1 MKKFKFGRKNST
13 ATSATSSNKNSPK
26 KEKIK
31 SSRTS
36 KSSASFQAPNSPPH
50 SPPSQDKDYLHSH
63 TFGQED
69 LHSSSNNNNNMPVA
83 QDHHSYTSE
92 PFGITTDPSTVP
104 YKSRAPPH
112 LNVSNPWNRFKIFDS
127 PFPRYRHAASAISS
141 DKNEIFIM
149 GGLKDGSVFGDT
161 WRIIPHEGHDG
172 DVLNYS
178 AENIEITNNNNPPA
192 RVGHSSVLC
201 GNAFIIYG
209 GDTVET
215 DEYGFPDNNFYLFN
229 INNHKYTIPSHILN
243 KPNGRYG
250 HTIGVVAVDHSSSS
264 RLYLFGGQ
272 LENDVFNDM
281 YYFELNSFKSPKA
294 TWKIVEPL
302 NNFKPPP
309 LTNHSMSI
317 YKEKIYVFGGVY
329 NNERVS
335 NDLWEFDVEHE
346 QWKQIQTSG
355 TLPLP
360 VNEHSACVVD
370 DRLYIYGGN
379 DFSGVIY
386 SSLYVLDLKTF
397 TWYKLLETAEENG
410 PGPRCGHSMTY
421 LPKYNKLI
429 IMGGDK
435 NDYIVADATNFDTY
449 ETFNGAEVGTMIYE
463 LDINIVDQFMSE
475 PIEPR
480 SSRKPRKVAASASA
494 QPGDG
499 FERHSRRES
508 TGPEDYATPRAS
520 PPPPPPQALQ
530 PQSQDRAQLDRGLST
545 NTMNRHTDFVDVET
559 PSGTNSHIDQ
569 EEEED
574 NVVPHVNPYARIDR
588 DTDANIAQ
596 TNEPIS
602 DEHVV
607 QDELPD
613 DEDAQYLRRR
623 SLDPK
628 FNHEHEDVATNGVSG
643 AGVAAAFAAAGAAG
657 KAAGHASVLKR
668 SLGTYDDKDEEEQDA
683 DTIEGVARNRRSSL
697 ADKSYGSTS
706 YYPDIT
712 SDHETSTYPRDR
724 SYLKDTEDE
733 EEEEQEEVVDKEDD
747 DVIKPISIN
756 RNISSSTTRGSRG
769 TAIGGGASAVND
781 RRLNQIIEELRN
793 ELDQVKSSTSQ
804 QLQTANT
811 RINSLQEQNAQLQSS
826 HKNDIDVY
834 TRQINDKD
842 AMINEL
848 KSSLDPSAWDPEA
861 PSTTTNLSEL
871 SRYKLERLE
880 LNNKLVYLQQENA
893 KLHDQFAEFEPFM
906 NHQIGELAKFQKV
919 IKVQEEQIEKL
930 SFQVKDQE
938 VLHKEI
944 NEWKTKFDN
953 LQLEFDNYKAIHN
966 DDDIDLEDQQY
977 QGGDESFS
985 ADAAGNADN
994 RSILSSAR
1002 TRRDIST
1009 QLENLVNLW
1018 NVKQPATREVS
1029 PAITPENNPVVAKLQ
1044 QQVDD
1049 LLRISKQNDEV
1060 SHQEIATLRQELT
1073 QRIAN
1078 LKSLEENY
1086 RESLQSVNNTSK
1098 ALKLN
1103 QEELNNQRNFMDKL
1117 IKENNELK
1125 MFKSAHLKKSNGSS
1139 TSTPVVGDDA
1149 FSDARDTVNVGG
1161 HVDDDDEGVI
1171 SNAHFNMKI
1180 KDLEADLYII
1190 KQERDQLKNN
1200 VTALQKQLYLA
1211 QNN

>member
-1 MKKFKFGRKNST
+1 MKRFRFGRKNST
-13 ATSATSSNKNSPK
+13 ANSTTSSTKNSPR
-26 KEKIK
+26 KEKVR

-36 KSSASFQAPNSPPH
+36 KSSASFQAPNSPPR
-50 SPPSQDKDYLHSH
+50 SPLQDKGYH
-63 TFGQED
+63 TFGADD
-69 LHSSSNNNNNMPVA
+69 LNSNDHHSYSQQRHGSTATGGAMPSA

-141 DKNEIFIM
+141 DKNEVFIM

-161 WRIIPHEGHDG
+161 WRIIPHESHEGE
-172 DVLNYS
+172 VLNYS
-178 AENIEITNNNNPPA
+178 AENIEVSNNNNPPA

-215 DEYGFPDNNFYLFN
+215 DENGFPDNNFYLFN
-229 INNHKYTIPSHILN
+229 INNHKYTIPSHIKN

-250 HTIGVVAVDHSSSS
+250 HTIGVVAVGNSS

-281 YYFELNSFKSPKA
+281 YYFELNSFKSSKA
-294 TWKIVEPL
+294 SWKVVDAL

-309 LTNHSMSI
+309 LTNHSMSV

-329 NNERVS
+329 NNEKVS
-335 NDLWEFDVEHE
+335 NDLWEFDAKEE
-346 QWKQIQTSG
+346 RWQQIQTSG
-355 TLPLP
+355 TTPLP

-397 TWYKLLETAEENG
+397 TWYKLLESAEENG

-421 LPKYNKLI
+421 LPKFNKLI

-435 NDYIVADATNFDTY
+435 NDYIVADPQNFDTY
-449 ETFNGAEVGTMIYE
+449 EAFDGAEVGTMVYE
-463 LDINIVDQFMSE
+463 LDVSIVDQFISE
-475 PIEPR
+475 PVER
-480 SSRKPRKVAASASA
+480 ARKPRKAAASASA
-494 QPGDG
+494 AAAASSTDG
-499 FERHSRRES
+499 FDRHSRTTS
-508 TGPEDYATPRAS
+508 AGPEDYATPRAS
-520 PPPPPPQALQ
+520 PPPP
-530 PQSQDRAQLDRGLST
+530 DRSNLNRGLST
-545 NTMNRHTDFVDVET
+545 NTMSRHADFVDVET
-559 PSGTNSHIDQ
+559 PSGTISQVDP
-569 EEEED
+569 ED
-574 NVVPHVNPYARIDR
+574 EHHLNPYDAIDR
-588 DTDANIAQ
+588 E
-596 TNEPIS
+596 TNEPQIGEPVNNGHL
-602 DEHVV
+602 DKAHHHGV
-607 QDELPD
+607 
-613 DEDAQYLRRR
+613 EDATTTTTDDDDDDDDDAEAVYLKRR

-628 FNHEHEDVATNGVSG
+628 FNHENEDVVTNGVSG

-657 KAAGHASVLKR
+657 KSAGHASVLKR
-668 SLGTYDDKDEEEQDA
+668 TLGEPEDDDD
-683 DTIEGVARNRRSSL
+683 DTIDERSRNRRSSV

-706 YYPDIT
+706 HYPDIT
-712 SDHETSTYPRDR
+712 SDHETSSYSHGR
-724 SYLKDTEDE
+724 SYVYDDE
-733 EEEEQEEVVDKEDD
+733 HNEEKD
-747 DVIKPISIN
+747 DVVEPITTN
-756 RNISSSTTRGSRG
+756 RNIRATTSSSS
-769 TAIGGGASAVND
+769 ND

-793 ELDQVKSSTSQ
+793 ELDQVKSSTNQ
-804 QLQTANT
+804 QLQTAT
-811 RINSLQEQNAQLQSS
+811 EKIDSLQQQNAQLQSS
-826 HKNDIDVY
+826 HKNDTDVY
-834 TRQINDKD
+834 TRQLNDKD

-848 KSSLDPSAWDPEA
+848 KSSLDPSAWDPEQ
-861 PSTTTNLSEL
+861 PQTTTNLSEL

-880 LNNKLVYLQQENA
+880 LNNKLLYLGQENR
-893 KLHDQFAEFEPFM
+893 KLHDQFTEFEPFM
-906 NHQIGELAKFQKV
+906 NNQIGELAKFQKV
-919 IKVQEEQIEKL
+919 IKVQEEQIDKL
-930 SFQVKDQE
+930 SNQVKDQE
-938 VLHKEI
+938 GLHKEI
-944 NEWKTKFDN
+944 NDWRSRFDN
-953 LQLEFDNYKAIHN
+953 LSLEFENYKAIHN
-966 DDDIDLEDQQY
+966 DDEIEVGDDEADTSFT
-977 QGGDESFS
+977 GGSV
-985 ADAAGNADN
+985 AGDN

-1018 NVKQPATREVS
+1018 NIKQPSAREVS
-1029 PAITPENNPVVAKLQ
+1029 PSATPDNNPVVAKLQ

-1060 SHQEIATLRQELT
+1060 SNNEISTLRQEL
-1073 QRIAN
+1073 QARIAN
-1078 LKSLEENY
+1078 LKNLEDNY

-1103 QEELNNQRNFMDKL
+1103 QEELNNQRNFVDKL

-1125 MFKSAHLKKSNGSS
+1125 MFKSAHFKKSGGSS
-1139 TSTPVVGDDA
+1139 TPVLDDA
-1149 FSDARDTVNVGG
+1149 FADAHESVNDVE
-1161 HVDDDDEGVI
+1161 DDEGVI

-1190 KQERDQLKNN
+1190 KQERDQLKDN

>member
-1 MKKFKFGRKNST
+1 MKKFRFGRKNST
-13 ATSATSSNKNSPK
+13 ATSTTSSNKNSPR
-26 KEKIK
+26 KEKIR

-50 SPPSQDKDYLHSH
+50 SGHEKGRYGH
-63 TFGQED
+63 TFAEED
-69 LHSSSNNNNNMPVA
+69 LNDDHHSYSHQQGSKHNMPVA
-83 QDHHSYTSE
+83 QDLHSYTLE

-112 LNVSNPWNRFKIFDS
+112 LNVTNPWNRFKIFDS

-141 DKNEIFIM
+141 DKNEVFIM

-161 WRIIPHEGHDG
+161 WRIVPHESNDG
-172 DVLNYS
+172 GEVLNYS
-178 AENIEITNNNNPPA
+178 AENIEVTNNNNPPA

-215 DEYGFPDNNFYLFN
+215 DEHGFPDNNFYLFN

-250 HTIGVVAVDHSSSS
+250 HTIGVVAVNNSSS
-264 RLYLFGGQ
+264 RLYSFGGQ

-294 TWKIVEPL
+294 SWKIVDPV
-302 NNFKPPP
+302 NNFRPPP
-309 LTNHSMSI
+309 LTNHSMSV
-317 YKEKIYVFGGVY
+317 YKDKIYVFGGVY
-329 NNERVS
+329 NNEKVS
-335 NDLWEFDVEHE
+335 NDLWEFDVEME
-346 QWKQIQTSG
+346 KWQQIQTNG
-355 TLPLP
+355 TIPLP

-386 SSLYVLDLKTF
+386 SNLYVLDLKTF
-397 TWYKLLETAEENG
+397 TWYKLLESAEENG

-435 NDYIVADATNFDTY
+435 NDYIVADPHNFDTY

-475 PIEPR
+475 PIER
-480 SSRKPRKVAASASA
+480 ARKPRKAAASAVGA
-494 QPGDG
+494 QASEG
-499 FERHSRRES
+499 FDRHSRTGS

-520 PPPPPPQALQ
+520 PPPP
-530 PQSQDRAQLDRGLST
+530 DRTDLNRGLST
-545 NTMNRHTDFVDVET
+545 NTMNRHADFVDVDT
-559 PSGTNSHIDQ
+559 PSGTISHTDH
-569 EEEED
+569 EEEEEEAE
-574 NVVPHVNPYARIDR
+574 NIVPHVNPYEQVDR
-588 DTDANIAQ
+588 E
-596 TNEPIS
+596 TNNSQAGEPVNG
-602 DEHVV
+602 HLVT
-607 QDELPD
+607 D
-613 DEDAQYLRRR
+613 DEEGDDDEGNYLRRR

-628 FNHEHEDVATNGVSG
+628 FNHDHEDVVTNGVSG

-657 KAAGHASVLKR
+657 NSAGHASVLKR
-668 SLGTYDDKDEEEQDA
+668 TLGGNYDNDDDDE
-683 DTIEGVARNRRSSL
+683 DTIEEASKNRRSSF
-697 ADKSYGSTS
+697 ADKSYGLTS
-706 YYPDIT
+706 HYPDIT
-712 SDHETSTYPRDR
+712 SDHEAS
-724 SYLKDTEDE
+724 SYAHDKSYSRDTEDE
-733 EEEEQEEVVDKEDD
+733 EEDD
-747 DVIKPISIN
+747 IIKPISIN
-756 RNISSSTTRGSRG
+756 RSVRSTEAAAPFNSTTSSS
-769 TAIGGGASAVND
+769 ND
-781 RRLNQIIEELRN
+781 TRLNRIIEDLRN

-804 QLQTANT
+804 QLQTANDK
-811 RINSLQEQNAQLQSS
+811 INSLQQQNTQLQSA

-848 KSSLDPSAWDPEA
+848 KLSLDPSAWDPEA
-861 PSTTTNLSEL
+861 PQTATNLSEL

-880 LNNKLVYLQQENA
+880 LNNKLLYLQQENS

-906 NHQIGELAKFQKV
+906 NNQIGELAKFQKV

-930 SFQVKDQE
+930 SYQVKDQE

-944 NEWKTKFDN
+944 NDWRTKFEN
-953 LQLEFDNYKAIHN
+953 LNLEFENYRAIHN
-966 DDDIDLEDQQY
+966 DDDIELEQDDEASFA
-977 QGGDESFS
+977 QGGS
-985 ADAAGNADN
+985 ASGDN
-994 RSILSSAR
+994 RSILSLAR

-1009 QLENLVNLW
+1009 QLESLVSLW
-1018 NVKQPATREVS
+1018 NVKHPSAREVS
-1029 PAITPENNPVVAKLQ
+1029 PTATPENNPVVAKLQ

-1049 LLRISKQNDEV
+1049 LLRISKQNDEI
-1060 SHQEIATLRQELT
+1060 SHQEISQLRQELT
-1073 QRIAN
+1073 QRINN
-1078 LKSLEENY
+1078 LKNLEDNY

-1125 MFKSAHLKKSNGSS
+1125 MFKSAHLKKNNGSS
-1139 TSTPVVGDDA
+1139 TATPVLDDA
-1149 FSDARDTVNVGG
+1149 FTDAYESVNP
-1161 HVDDDDEGVI
+1161 DDVEDDEGVI

-1211 QNN
+1211 QNS

>member
-1 MKKFKFGRKNST
+1 MKKFRFGRKNST
-13 ATSATSSNKNSPK
+13 ATSTTSSNKNSPR
-26 KEKIK
+26 KEKIR

-36 KSSASFQAPNSPPH
+36 KSSASFQAPNSPPR
-50 SPPSQDKDYLHSH
+50 SPLQDKVGYTH
-63 TFGQED
+63 TFAEED
-69 LHSSSNNNNNMPVA
+69 LNNDHHSYSQQGSKHNMPVA
-83 QDHHSYTSE
+83 QDHHSYTLE

-127 PFPRYRHAASAISS
+127 PFPRYRHAASVISS
-141 DKNEIFIM
+141 DKNEVFIM

-161 WRIIPHEGHDG
+161 WRIIPHESNDG
-172 DVLNYS
+172 EVLNYS
-178 AENIEITNNNNPPA
+178 AENIEVTNNNNPPA

-215 DEYGFPDNNFYLFN
+215 DEHGFPDNNFYLFN

-250 HTIGVVAVDHSSSS
+250 HTIGVVAVNNSSS

-294 TWKIVEPL
+294 TWKIVDPV
-302 NNFKPPP
+302 NNFRPPP
-309 LTNHSMSI
+309 LTNHSMSV

-329 NNERVS
+329 NNEKVS
-335 NDLWEFDVEHE
+335 NDLWEFDVEQE
-346 QWKQIQTSG
+346 KWQQIQTNG
-355 TLPLP
+355 TTPLP

-435 NDYIVADATNFDTY
+435 NDYIVADPHNFDTY

-463 LDINIVDQFMSE
+463 LDVNIVDQFMSE
-475 PIEPR
+475 PIER
-480 SSRKPRKVAASASA
+480 SRKPRKVAASAVGTQA
-494 QPGDG
+494 NEG
-499 FERHSRRES
+499 FDRHSRTGS

-520 PPPPPPQALQ
+520 PPPP
-530 PQSQDRAQLDRGLST
+530 DRSNLNRGLST
-545 NTMNRHTDFVDVET
+545 NTMNRHADFVDVET
-559 PSGTNSHIDQ
+559 PSGTISQVDH
-569 EEEED
+569 EEEEEEEI
-574 NVVPHVNPYARIDR
+574 PHVNPYEQVHRETDDSRIG
-588 DTDANIAQ
+588 
-596 TNEPIS
+596 EPVNGHLVK
-602 DEHVV
+602 DE
-607 QDELPD
+607 DD
-613 DEDAQYLRRR
+613 DEEEGTYLRRR

-628 FNHEHEDVATNGVSG
+628 FNQEHDDVVTNGVSG

-657 KAAGHASVLKR
+657 KSAGHASVLKR
-668 SLGTYDDKDEEEQDA
+668 SLVGDDDDE
-683 DTIEGVARNRRSSL
+683 DTIEEATRNRRSSF
-697 ADKSYGSTS
+697 ADKSYGLTS
-706 YYPDIT
+706 HYPDIT
-712 SDHETSTYPRDR
+712 SDHETSSYPQDK
-724 SYLKDTEDE
+724 SYSRDTEDE
-733 EEEEQEEVVDKEDD
+733 EEEEE

-756 RNISSSTTRGSRG
+756 RNVRSSTSSS
-769 TAIGGGASAVND
+769 ND

-804 QLQTANT
+804 QLQTANDK
-811 RINSLQEQNAQLQSS
+811 INSLQQQNTQLQST
-826 HKNDIDVY
+826 HRNDIEVY

-848 KSSLDPSAWDPEA
+848 KLSLDPSAWDPEA
-861 PSTTTNLSEL
+861 PQTATNLSEL

-880 LNNKLVYLQQENA
+880 LNNKLIYLQQENT

-906 NHQIGELAKFQKV
+906 NNQIGELAKFQKV
-919 IKVQEEQIEKL
+919 IKVQEEQIDKL
-930 SFQVKDQE
+930 SYQVKDQE

-944 NEWKTKFDN
+944 NDWKTKYEN
-953 LQLEFDNYKAIHN
+953 LNLEFENYKAIHN
-966 DDDIDLEDQQY
+966 DDEIELEDEEQEQRSLA
-977 QGGDESFS
+977 GG
-985 ADAAGNADN
+985 DN
-994 RSILSSAR
+994 RSILSLAR
-1002 TRRDIST
+1002 TRKDIST
-1009 QLENLVNLW
+1009 QLENLVSLW

-1029 PAITPENNPVVAKLQ
+1029 PVATPENNPVVAKLQ

-1060 SHQEIATLRQELT
+1060 SNQEIATLRQELT
-1073 QRIAN
+1073 TRIAN
-1078 LKSLEENY
+1078 LKNLEENY

-1125 MFKSAHLKKSNGSS
+1125 MFKSAHLKKNNGSS
-1139 TSTPVVGDDA
+1139 SATGTPILDDA
-1149 FSDARDTVNVGG
+1149 FSDAHESVNPGV
-1161 HVDDDDEGVI
+1161 VDDDDEGVI

>member
-1 MKKFKFGRKNST
+1 MKKFRFGRKNST
-13 ATSATSSNKNSPK
+13 TNSTTSSTKNSPR
-26 KEKIK
+26 KEKVK

-36 KSSASFQAPNSPPH
+36 KSSASFQAPNSPPQ
-50 SPPSQDKDYLHSH
+50 SPPSHNNFAH
-63 TFGQED
+63 ED
-69 LHSSSNNNNNMPVA
+69 LNSSHNSNMPAVSSSSHH
-83 QDHHSYTSE
+83 DRHSYSSE

-141 DKNEIFIM
+141 DKNEVFIM

-172 DVLNYS
+172 EVLNYS
-178 AENIEITNNNNPPA
+178 AENIEVTNNNNPPA

-215 DEYGFPDNNFYLFN
+215 DEHGFPDNNFYLFN

-250 HTIGVVAVDHSSSS
+250 HTIGVVAVDHASSS

-281 YYFELNSFKSPKA
+281 YYFELNSFKSSKA
-294 TWKIVEPL
+294 TWKIVDPA
-302 NNFKPPP
+302 NNFRPPP
-309 LTNHSMSI
+309 LTNHSMSV

-329 NNERVS
+329 NNEKVS
-335 NDLWEFDVEHE
+335 NDLWEFDVAEE
-346 QWKQIQTSG
+346 KWKQIQTKG
-355 TLPLP
+355 TTPLP

-386 SSLYVLDLKTF
+386 SSLYVLDLKSF
-397 TWYKLLETAEENG
+397 TWYKLLESAEENG

-435 NDYIVADATNFDTY
+435 NDYIVADPHNFDTY

-463 LDINIVDQFMSE
+463 LDVNIVDQFMSE
-475 PIEPR
+475 PIEHTGR
-480 SSRKPRKVAASASA
+480 KSRKAAASAA
-494 QPGDG
+494 GAHGDALD
-499 FERHSRRES
+499 RHSRTGS

-520 PPPPPPQALQ
+520 PPPT
-530 PQSQDRAQLDRGLST
+530 DRGNLDRGLST
-545 NTMNRHTDFVDVET
+545 NTMNRHADFVDVET
-559 PSGTNSHIDQ
+559 PSGTNSHVDH
-569 EEEED
+569 EEEEEMAQD
-574 NVVPHVNPYARIDR
+574 HLAPHVNPYAARLDR
-588 DTDANIAQ
+588 DVKDTHIDEPA
-596 TNEPIS
+596 TNGHLEE
-602 DEHVV
+602 DHEHEHG
-607 QDELPD
+607 QLEDD
-613 DEDAQYLRRR
+613 DEDGHYLRRR

-628 FNHEHEDVATNGVSG
+628 FNHENEDVVTNGVSG

-657 KAAGHASVLKR
+657 KSAGHASVLR
-668 SLGTYDDKDEEEQDA
+668 RTLGLHDDDDEEGQDV
-683 DTIEGVARNRRSSL
+683 DTIEEATTKNRA

-706 YYPDIT
+706 HYPDVT
-712 SDHETSTYPRDR
+712 SDLETSSYPQDK

-733 EEEEQEEVVDKEDD
+733 EEEDD
-747 DVIKPISIN
+747 DEVIKPISIN
-756 RNISSSTTRGSRG
+756 RNIRSTSS
-769 TAIGGGASAVND
+769 GASD
-781 RRLNQIIEELRN
+781 KRLNQIIEDLRN
-793 ELDQVKSSTSQ
+793 ELNQVKSSTAH
-804 QLQTANT
+804 QLQTAND
-811 RINSLQEQNAQLQSS
+811 RIDSLQQENQKLQTS
-826 HKNDIDVY
+826 HKTDVDTY

-861 PSTTTNLSEL
+861 PQSTTNLSEL

-880 LNNKLVYLQQENA
+880 LNNKLLYLRQENS
-893 KLHDQFAEFEPFM
+893 KLQDQFAEFEPFM
-906 NHQIGELAKFQKV
+906 NNQIGELAKFQKV
-919 IKVQEEQIEKL
+919 IKVQEEQIDKL

-944 NEWKTKFDN
+944 NDWKTKFEN

-966 DDDIDLEDQQY
+966 DDDIELEDEQQFE
-977 QGGDESFS
+977 QENASFTGG
-985 ADAAGNADN
+985 GDN

-1002 TRRDIST
+1002 TRKDIST

-1018 NVKQPATREVS
+1018 NVKQQPGAREIS
-1029 PAITPENNPVVAKLQ
+1029 PLATPENNPVVAKLQ

-1078 LKSLEENY
+1078 LKNLEENY

-1103 QEELNNQRNFMDKL
+1103 QEELNNQRNFVDKL

-1125 MFKSAHLKKSNGSS
+1125 MFKSAHLKRGTGS
-1139 TSTPVVGDDA
+1139 STPVVDDG
-1149 FSDARDTVNVGG
+1149 FTDAHDAVNVE
-1161 HVDDDDEGVI
+1161 DEDDEGVI

-1190 KQERDQLKNN
+1190 KQERDQLKDN